1 MVLWFSIISLLPLS
15 IVTYFNYRY
24 AAHELNTLVSQ
35 NLEATSRRQ
44 SREIKFYLK
53 NQERFVTILSLT
65 SDVIRSLMVLNRID
79 QATTEEGRDSKQLE
93 ELRRSFTPILKG
105 IVDQFDFQQMFLV
118 NIDGNINL
126 NIGDNSSNYSNL
138 FEGPLVNTELGKV
151 FKKTMMFMTPQVS
164 DFSFAQETG
173 QLIFY
178 LAAPVLSS
186 EKLVGVIILQLD
198 ASNIY
203 AITQNYVGLGLTGET
218 IICAMVQ
225 GEIMI
230 LNPTRESNNEDSETT
245 FIAKKATDEAMKKAL
260 SGDRGTEEITDYRG
274 VKVLAAWEYLP
285 KMRWGLIVKIDK
297 AETLRPAMELRQLSI
312 LIGLMT
318 LIVVLAATILIA
330 KSITHPVIALTKVAE
345 KIAHGDL
352 SPKIGKP
359 PSNEVGVLSLAIETM
374 ARNLKS
380 LVNQVKASGSQVAIT
395 IDDVSNT
402 VAQQEIAAQETGS
415 ASQAIT
421 SSARKISITA
431 KELTGTMQE
440 VNEVAQDTAL
450 LAESGIDGL
459 RIMENSMDELSSA
472 NQTVSTELRVIQEK
486 ANAIKGIITTMTK
499 VADQTNLL
507 SLNAAIEARKAGE
520 YGRGFKVV
528 AKEIRRLADQA
539 AKSTLEIETMIGDM
553 LNAVYNGVH
562 AMNNLSDKIKYGVDE
577 ITTVSIQLGNVIR
590 QVQGL
595 PPRFEMVLQ
604 GMESQS
610 TRADHIKESIAQL
623 NQSAQKTVASLE
635 TTRRKLSLL
644 GVTANSLQ
652 NEISKF
658 QT

>member
-1 MVLWFSIISLLPLS
+1 MVLWFSVISLLPLGV
-15 IVTYFNYRY
+15 VTYFNYKY
-24 AAHELNTLVSQ
+24 AAHELNLLVSQ
-35 NLEATSRRQ
+35 NLAAISQRQ
-44 SREIKFYLK
+44 SREIKSYLK
-53 NQERFVTILSLT
+53 NQERFVSILSLT
-65 SDVIRSLMVLNRID
+65 SDVVRSLIVLNRID
-79 QATTEEGRDSKQLE
+79 DATNNEGRDSKQLE

-105 IVDQFDFQQMFLV
+105 IVDQFDFQQMYLV

-126 NIGDNSSNYSNL
+126 SIGDTSSHYSNL
-138 FEGPLVNTELGKV
+138 IEGPLMNTELAKV
-151 FKKTMMFMTPQVS
+151 FKRTMMFMTPQIS
-164 DFSFAQETG
+164 DFSIEEETD
-173 QLIFY
+173 QIIFY
-178 LAAPVLSS
+178 LASPVLSE

-218 IICAMVQ
+218 VICAIIN

-230 LNPTRESNNEDSETT
+230 LNPTRQSIDENSTT
-245 FIAKKATDEAMKKAL
+245 KFIAKKAFDEAMKRAL
-260 SGDRGTEEITDYRG
+260 SGERGSGEVTDYRG
-274 VKVLAAWEYLP
+274 EKVLAAWEYFP
-285 KMRWGLIVKIDK
+285 KMRWGFIVKIDK
-297 AETLRPAMELRQLSI
+297 NETLHPAMQLRQLSI
-312 LIGLMT
+312 VIALAT
-318 LIVVLAATILIA
+318 LIVVLAVAILVA
-330 KSITHPVIALTKVAE
+330 KSITQPVIALTKVAE
-345 KIAHGDL
+345 RIARGDL
-352 SPKIGKP
+352 TPKIGKA
-359 PSNEVGVLSLAIETM
+359 PSNEVGLLSAAIETM

-380 LVNQVKASGSQVAIT
+380 LVNQVKTSGGQVAAT
-395 IDDVSNT
+395 IEDVSNT
-402 VAQQEIAAQETGS
+402 VAQQEIAAQDTGS
-415 ASQAIT
+415 ASLEIT
-421 SSARKISITA
+421 SSARKISVTA

-459 RIMENSMDELSSA
+459 RIMENSMGELSDA
-472 NQTVSTELRVIQEK
+472 NRTVSAELIVIQEK

-507 SLNAAIEARKAGE
+507 SLNATIEARKAGE

-539 AKSTLEIETMIGDM
+539 ARSTLEIEQMIGGM
-553 LNAVYNGVH
+553 LNAVHNGVH
-562 AMNNLSDKIKYGVDE
+562 AMDNLSGKIKYGVKE
-577 ITTVSIQLGNVIR
+577 ITTVSTHLGNVIQ

-610 TRADHIKESIAQL
+610 IRADHIKESIAHL

-635 TTRRKLSLL
+635 ITRKKLSLL
-644 GVTANSLQ
+644 GKTANALQ
-652 NEISKF
+652 REISNF